1 MYNKEKLNTERLLEK
16 NGDPEFMAGPSS
28 FKVVLPNMN
37 LLIANKPEREID
49 PEAEQALKY
58 ISEQGEVSRNDVEKY
73 LGISTSAAIRL
84 MKRLKDSGLI
94 TAGGKGK
101 NVRYTIE

>member
-1 MYNKEKLNTERLLEK
+1 
-16 NGDPEFMAGPSS
+16 MAGPNS

-37 LLIANKPEREID
+37 LLTANDPVAETD
-49 PEAEQALKY
+49 PETEQALNY
-58 ISEQGEVSRNDVEKY
+58 IAEQGEVSRNDVEKH

-94 TAGGKGK
+94 TANGKGK